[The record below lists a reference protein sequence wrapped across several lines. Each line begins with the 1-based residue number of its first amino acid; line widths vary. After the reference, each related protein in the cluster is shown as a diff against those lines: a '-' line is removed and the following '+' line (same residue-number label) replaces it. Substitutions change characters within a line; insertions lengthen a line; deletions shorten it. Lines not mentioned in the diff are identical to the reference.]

1 MKCYEGKSCKQMK
14 RCKQFQNNL
23 LFLRCPGENENR
35 TGAFDNMNTERNED
49 HGKTAKNAAATGIY

>member
-1 MKCYEGKSCKQMK
+1 MK